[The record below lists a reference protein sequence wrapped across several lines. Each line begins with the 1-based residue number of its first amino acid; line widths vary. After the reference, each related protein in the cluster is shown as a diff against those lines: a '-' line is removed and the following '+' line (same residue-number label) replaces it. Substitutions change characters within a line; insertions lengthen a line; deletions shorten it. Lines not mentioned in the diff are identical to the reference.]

1 MAIPTPSLELLETFL
16 VVAECGSVSKAAH
29 ILHRSQ
35 PAISERLQR
44 LTELV
49 GEPLY
54 YGVGRG
60 VRLTA
65 AGEAYLAPARRLRDL
80 KREWSDMVQRRRQLQ
95 EGVLKIAATNTVAN
109 YFLPQYLVRFRQDY
123 PEVELQLRGGI
134 TDWSQYS
141 LLDWDLFFLEEGT
154 PMKGLPPHY
163 AASPWL
169 EDEILAI
176 FPRGHAFAQKPKL
189 DLADL
194 AREPLVWREAQS
206 GIRQRILQEFRKIG
220 IDPNIR
226 IEVNGVEAM
235 GTAVAA
241 GLGIGFIT
249 STALR
254 YRPDWAIESRRVGD
268 PIHWTLYL
276 VAPQTPYRSHTIARF
291 LEYLDPAK

>member
-1 MAIPTPSLELLETFL
+1 MTISTLSLELLETFL
-16 VVAECGSVSKAAH
+16 AVAESGSVSKAAQ

-44 LTELV
+44 LTELA

-54 YGVGRG
+54 YGIGRG

-65 AGEAYLAPARRLRDL
+65 AGEAYLGPARRLRDL
-80 KREWSDMVQRRRQLQ
+80 KREWADMVQRRKQLQ

-123 PEVELQLRGGI
+123 PEIELRLRGGI

-141 LLDWDLFFLEEGT
+141 LMDWDLFFLEEGAPIT
-154 PMKGLPPHY
+154 GLPPHY
-163 AASPWL
+163 DARPWL

-176 FPRGHAFAQKPKL
+176 FPKGHALAKKSGL
-189 DLADL
+189 GLADL
-194 AREPLVWREAQS
+194 VGEPLVWREEQS
-206 GIRQRILQEFRKIG
+206 GIRQRMLQEFRKVG
-220 IDPNIR
+220 IEPTIR

-254 YRPDWAIESRRVGD
+254 HRSDWAIESRRLGD

-276 VAPQTPYRSHTIARF
+276 VAPKAPYRSHTIARF
-291 LEYLDPAK
+291 LQYVDPAA